1 MNIFELIVPEL
12 ADIGLIMYEI
22 SKVKFVVGN
31 SIFNFEGGNFKYKE
45 FIRSAEIVV
54 TEYILIGSKHN
65 FL

>member
-31 SIFNFEGGNFKYKE
+31 SIFNFEGGNFK
-45 FIRSAEIVV
+45 
-54 TEYILIGSKHN
+54 
-65 FL
+65 